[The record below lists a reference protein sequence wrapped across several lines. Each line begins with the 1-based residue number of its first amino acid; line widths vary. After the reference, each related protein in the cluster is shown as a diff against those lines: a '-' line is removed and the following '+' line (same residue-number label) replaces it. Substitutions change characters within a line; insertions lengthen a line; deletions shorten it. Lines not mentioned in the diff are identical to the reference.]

1 MKLVG
6 IDIAKYKH
14 AAFIM
19 DASTGESLCDPFFSK
34 TIKMDF
40 KNFMTNL
47 INTHKMNF

>member
-19 DASTGESLCDPFFSK
+19 DASTGESLCDPFL
-34 TIKMDF
+34 F

>member
-19 DASTGESLCDPFFSK
+19 DASTGNLYVILFYSK